1 MLKKLLSLLAACC
14 AASAFA
20 AVDVNTAT
28 AEDLNALKGIG
39 PAMSTRIVEER
50 KNGNFKDW
58 DDLKA
63 RVKGL
68 GNKKAGKL
76 SEQGLTVDGASYD
89 AAAAKAQKNTGKKAK
104 KTRKKA
110 AKKAAKE
117 AAATE

>member
-50 KNGNFKDW
+50 KNGEFKDW
-58 DDLKA
+58 NDLKA
-63 RVKGL
+63 RVKGI

-76 SEQGLTVDGASYD
+76 SEQGLTVGGASYD
-89 AAAAKAQKNTGKKAK
+89 AAAAKAHKNTGKKAK
-104 KTRKKA
+104 KKGKKA
-110 AKKAAKE
+110 ARKAAE
-117 AAATE
+117 AAAE

>member
-50 KNGNFKDW
+50 KNGEFKDW
-58 DDLKA
+58 NDLKA
-63 RVKGL
+63 RVKGI

-76 SEQGLTVDGASYD
+76 SEQGLIVGGASYD
-89 AAAAKAQKNTGKKAK
+89 AAAAKAHKNAGKKAK
-104 KTRKKA
+104 KKGKKA
-110 AKKAAKE
+110 ARKAAE
-117 AAATE
+117 AAAE

>member
-50 KNGNFKDW
+50 KNGEFKDW
-58 DDLKA
+58 NDLKA
-63 RVKGL
+63 RVKGI

-76 SEQGLTVDGASYD
+76 SEQGLTVGGASYD
-89 AAAAKAQKNTGKKAK
+89 AAAEKAHKNAGKKAK
-104 KTRKKA
+104 KKGKKA
-110 AKKAAKE
+110 KAAAE
-117 AAATE
+117 

>member
-63 RVKGL
+63 RVKGI

-76 SEQGLTVDGASYD
+76 SEQGLTVGGASYD
-89 AAAAKAQKNTGKKAK
+89 GAAAKPQKNKGKK
-104 KTRKKA
+104 TSKKA
-110 AKKAAKE
+110 AKKAA
-117 AAATE
+117 AAATK